1 MNVSI
6 KEKTF
11 QPITLVKKTAFR
23 KQSQANVVEFNQLGK
38 LDVNNRP
45 NQSTDKISFEMD
57 YDSAAAKKRQKPK
70 SSDRIHDVGLNK

>member
-1 MNVSI
+1 
-6 KEKTF
+6 
-11 QPITLVKKTAFR
+11 
-23 KQSQANVVEFNQLGK
+23 VVEFNQLGK